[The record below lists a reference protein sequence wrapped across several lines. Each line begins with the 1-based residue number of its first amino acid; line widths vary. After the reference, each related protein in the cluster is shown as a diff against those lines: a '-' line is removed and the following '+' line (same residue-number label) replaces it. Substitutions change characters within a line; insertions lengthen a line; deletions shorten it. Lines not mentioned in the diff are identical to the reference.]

1 MIPGRGKSASATI
14 TELAIALII
23 IAVVLV
29 ALWYLLLRGR
39 ETTIPNQTLLDGIG
53 MVDPKDDTADNAV
66 RDLIT
71 PVPTLVPEPTP
82 VAPALT
88 FTPQLLT
95 HIVAE
100 GETLSEIADLYE
112 IPWEELADFNEITDP
127 RTLQVGQ
134 ELLIPEGI

>member
-53 MVDPKDDTADNAV
+53 MVDPKDDTVDNAV

-71 PVPTLVPEPTP
+71 PVPTLVPEPIP